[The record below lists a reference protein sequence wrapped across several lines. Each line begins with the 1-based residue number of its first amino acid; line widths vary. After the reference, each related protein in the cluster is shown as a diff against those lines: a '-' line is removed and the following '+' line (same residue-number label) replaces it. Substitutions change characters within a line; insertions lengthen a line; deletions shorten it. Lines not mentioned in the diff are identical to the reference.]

1 MHRYSWIVSV
11 ARRWCLVTGSCHAP
25 FGVWRQGTSINHMR
39 VQCLL
44 QGETPSLFR
53 MHFGRTAKCTLLSVG
68 LLQHMVRTYCAT
80 SVLQCLS
87 SKVRFQRL
95 LKCTALAL
103 GSLSLSR
110 SLSLSLSLSLSFSLR
125 QQIWGNGREC
135 ACIFRGLVNARGLLL
150 FPKKDRLCKG
160 RKATCRT
167 RQSHMQIGSP
177 PKCTW
182 LCFFLVV
189 NAQVC
194 CSVEPVFLASAI
206 YRQTMK
212 HRGKVC
218 AFLECPNAWAFP
230 LIFQKVLALQSWAY
244 RVFLLSGVPVA
255 GRGRWNLD
263 RFGAGF
269 ADVYKGQLY
278 GLGDGEGGECRMHFQ
293 RPLKCTGF
301 ASLSKKDRL
310 CKGHMQDMP
319 IPHAF
324 WQPA

>member
-1 MHRYSWIVSV
+1 MHV
-11 ARRWCLVTGSCHAP
+11 ALFL
-25 FGVWRQGTSINHMR
+25 FG
-39 VQCLL
+39 
-44 QGETPSLFR
+44 GE
-53 MHFGRTAKCTLLSVG
+53 CTG
-68 LLQHMVRTYCAT
+68 LLLRRTGLPGQCHLQANHET
-80 SVLQCLS
+80 SGKGL
-87 SKVRFQRL
+87 
-95 LKCTALAL
+95 
-103 GSLSLSR
+103 
-110 SLSLSLSLSLSFSLR
+110 
-125 QQIWGNGREC
+125 
-135 ACIFRGLVNARGLLL
+135 CIFR
-150 FPKKDRLCKG
+150 
-160 RKATCRT
+160 
-167 RQSHMQIGSP
+167 
-177 PKCTW
+177 
-182 LCFFLVV
+182 
-189 NAQVC
+189 
-194 CSVEPVFLASAI
+194 
-206 YRQTMK
+206 
-212 HRGKVC
+212 
-218 AFLECPNAWAFP
+218 ECLNAWAFL

>member
-1 MHRYSWIVSV
+1 MHV
-11 ARRWCLVTGSCHAP
+11 ALFL
-25 FGVWRQGTSINHMR
+25 FG
-39 VQCLL
+39 
-44 QGETPSLFR
+44 GE
-53 MHFGRTAKCTLLSVG
+53 CTG
-68 LLQHMVRTYCAT
+68 LLLRRTGLPGQCHLQANHET
-80 SVLQCLS
+80 SGKGL
-87 SKVRFQRL
+87 
-95 LKCTALAL
+95 
-103 GSLSLSR
+103 
-110 SLSLSLSLSLSFSLR
+110 
-125 QQIWGNGREC
+125 
-135 ACIFRGLVNARGLLL
+135 CIFR
-150 FPKKDRLCKG
+150 
-160 RKATCRT
+160 
-167 RQSHMQIGSP
+167 
-177 PKCTW
+177 
-182 LCFFLVV
+182 
-189 NAQVC
+189 
-194 CSVEPVFLASAI
+194 
-206 YRQTMK
+206 
-212 HRGKVC
+212 
-218 AFLECPNAWAFP
+218 ECPNAWAFP